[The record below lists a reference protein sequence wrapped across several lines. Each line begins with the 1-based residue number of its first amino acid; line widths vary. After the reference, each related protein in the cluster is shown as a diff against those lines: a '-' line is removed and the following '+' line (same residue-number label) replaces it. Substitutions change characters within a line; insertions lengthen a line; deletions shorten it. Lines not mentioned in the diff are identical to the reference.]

1 MDLLSALPD
10 DVRSHILSFLT
21 TKEAALTSVLSKKW
35 RYMFTRV
42 PILDVD
48 DSVFLHPVEGKRERD
63 GVLESFMDFVDRV
76 LALQGDSPIKRFSLK
91 CEDGVDPDRVNGWIR
106 DVLRR
111 GVSELDLSIN
121 LVDEVYNLPREM
133 FVSKTLVK
141 LKLTSEFGL
150 HWWTGADVTFLPM
163 LNSLHVASEMMIFYE
178 DKMEKF
184 LACFP
189 VLEEAEMIGMDWTDS
204 VDTVSSETLK
214 KLSFHA
220 TGMSTILNP
229 KSISFD
235 TPNLRFLAYSD
246 WVAEDYPLV
255 NLNKLVEARIALSVT
270 DDQTRRIRAP
280 RKDLSE
286 GDVVLQFGNVV
297 KLMNGIRNVKELH
310 LHPDTLE
317 VLSLCCESMPVFNN
331 LKMLIITSDEDR
343 GWQAMPALLRNCPQ
357 LEFLLIKG
365 LVHQVTNQCG
375 DACDCIHKKQKGR
388 SLKSCPVKVFVI
400 RGFTGTMKEMNMI
413 EHFLD
418 YFPCLKKMNIYIEDV
433 PTPLKYDRQFAERV
447 LEMIEEYDYSY
458 KCSVQL
464 LNE

>member
-35 RYMFTRV
+35 RYLFTRV

-48 DSVFLHPVEGKRERD
+48 DSVFPYPEG
-63 GVLESFMDFVDRV
+63 FMDFVDRV
-76 LALQGDSPIKRFSLK
+76 LSLQGDSPIERFTLK
-91 CEDGVDPDRVNGWIR
+91 CEDGVDPERVNGWICNA
-106 DVLRR
+106 LRR

-121 LVDEVYNLPREM
+121 FEGEDYLLPREM
-133 FVSKTLVK
+133 FVSRTLVK

-150 HWWTGADVTFLPM
+150 HWCTGPDATFLPM
-163 LNSLHVASEMMIFYE
+163 LKTLHIASEMMSM
-178 DKMEKF
+178 DCDVKMEEF

-189 VLEEAEMIGMDWTDS
+189 VLEEAEMTSMDWIDP
-204 VDTVSSETLK
+204 VDTVSSPTLK
-214 KLSFHA
+214 KLTVHT
-220 TGMSTILNP
+220 TGMKTIQNP
-229 KSISFD
+229 KSISFV
-235 TPNLRFLAYSD
+235 TPSLLFFAYSD
-246 WVAEDYPLV
+246 YAAEDYPLV
-255 NLNKLVEARIALSVT
+255 KLNNVAVARIALSLT
-270 DDQTRRIRAP
+270 EDQTRRMRAP

-286 GDVVLQFGNVV
+286 GDVVLQFGNAV
-297 KLMNGIRNVKELH
+297 KLMNGLQNVKELH

-317 VLSLCCESMPVFNN
+317 VLSQCCESMPVFNN
-331 LKMLIITSDEDR
+331 LKMLIITSDEGR

-365 LVHQVTNQCG
+365 LVHHVTNQCG

-400 RGFTGTMKEMNMI
+400 RGFTGTVKEINMI

-418 YFPCLKKMNIYIEDV
+418 YFPCLKKMNIYVDEDV
-433 PTPLKYDRQFAERV
+433 PTPLKYDRRFAERI
-447 LEMIEEYDYSY
+447 LEMIEEFDYSY
-458 KCSVQL
+458 SCSVQL
-464 LNE
+464 LYE

>member
-42 PILDVD
+42 PVLDVD
-48 DSVFLHPVEGKRERD
+48 DSNFLHPRI
-63 GVLESFMDFVDRV
+63 FMAFVDRV
-76 LALQGDSPIKRFSLK
+76 LSLQGDSPIERFTLK
-91 CEDGVDPDRVNGWIR
+91 CEDGVDPERVNGWICNA
-106 DVLRR
+106 LRR

-121 LVDEVYNLPREM
+121 FEDEDYLLPREM
-133 FVSKTLVK
+133 FVSETLVK

-150 HWWTGADVTFLPM
+150 HWWVGADATFLP
-163 LNSLHVASEMMIFYE
+163 LLKTLRIASEMVSM
-178 DKMEKF
+178 DCDVNMERF

-189 VLEEAEMIGMDWTDS
+189 VLEEAELISMDWVDP
-204 VDTVSSETLK
+204 VDTVSSSTLK
-214 KLSFHA
+214 KLTVHA
-220 TGMSTILNP
+220 TGMKTVQNP

-235 TPNLRFLAYSD
+235 APNLRFLAYSD
-246 WVAEDYPLV
+246 WVAEDYPV
-255 NLNKLVEARIALSVT
+255 VKLSKLDVARIALSVT
-270 DDQTRRIRAP
+270 DDQTRKIRGP
-280 RKDLSE
+280 RKYLSE
-286 GDVVLQFGNVV
+286 GDVVRQFGNVV
-297 KLMNGIRNVKELH
+297 KLMIGIRDVRELH

-317 VLSLCCESMPVFNN
+317 VLSQCCDSMPVFNN

-365 LVHQVTNQCG
+365 LVHHVTKQCG
-375 DACDCIHKKQKGR
+375 DACDCIHKKHKGR
-388 SLKSCPVKVFVI
+388 SLKSCPVKMFVI

-418 YFPCLKKMNIYIEDV
+418 YFPCLEEMNIYIEEDV

-447 LEMIEEYDYSY
+447 LEMIEEFDYSY
-458 KCSVQL
+458 KCNVQL
-464 LNE
+464 LDE